1 MRRGTK
7 RFFLRKTL
15 NWFKFD
21 RIKKSLMLKDFFK
34 IKVNLPVAV
43 SENRRVNYL
52 SIWVHRK
59 YRLSSLEL
67 LLEIYSI
74 TTSV

>member
-1 MRRGTK
+1 MI
-7 RFFLRKTL
+7 FL
-15 NWFKFD
+15 
-21 RIKKSLMLKDFFK
+21 K